1 MPIHIGKIIQAEALH
16 RGLNYKQVGVLI
28 YRSEKS
34 MPLIYKRATMS
45 IDLIIAF
52 SVAFKKDFLKFYYE
66 EEPMK
71 SLRADE
77 ISKLQHQVKALTD
90 EIDLLVNE
98 LAEKQEMVE
107 LQKNYLALANERLEG
122 YKKESMI
129 Q

>member
-1 MPIHIGKIIQAEALH
+1 MPIHIGKIIQAEVLH
-16 RGLNYKQVGVLI
+16 RGLTYKQVGVLI

-52 SVAFKKDFLKFYYE
+52 SVALKKDFLKFYYE

-77 ISKLQHQVKALTD
+77 MALLQQQVKALT
-90 EIDLLVNE
+90 EKTEKLTKE
-98 LAEKQEMVE
+98 LTE
-107 LQKNYLALANERLEG
+107 
-122 YKKESMI
+122 KKELVDVLI
-129 Q
+129 GCY